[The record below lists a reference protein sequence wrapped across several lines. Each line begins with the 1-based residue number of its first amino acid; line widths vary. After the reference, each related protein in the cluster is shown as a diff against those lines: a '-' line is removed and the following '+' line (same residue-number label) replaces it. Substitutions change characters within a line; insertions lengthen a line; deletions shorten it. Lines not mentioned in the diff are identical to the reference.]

1 MLKTIYVLRRKQ
13 GMTLEEFQKYWL
25 ENHGPLVRSHAATL
39 GLKRYIQVH
48 SRPPRTAPAPDPIRG
63 QMLEPFDG
71 VAELWFDPASATGS
85 DEERRAAQRALAEDE
100 AKFLDFAHSSV
111 WRGEEHTIVDLISA

>member
-1 MLKTIYVLRRKQ
+1 MLKTIYGLRRKQ

-48 SRPPRTAPAPDPIRG
+48 SRPPRTAPTPDPIRG

-85 DEERRAAQRALAEDE
+85 DEERRAAARALAEDE

-111 WRGEEHTIVDLISA
+111 WRGEEHTILDLLTG